1 MKKIISA
8 IIIVSMLI
16 VSQVYAANDSR
27 LSYDAANEAMLENSR
42 AVLKQKLTERKAFYQ
57 YSGIVQRTRG
67 IETEMSIIDTP
78 MGKYYYIY
86 PPNIQVL
93 LTKQAQLLPLQMRYY
108 WKMADNSRLVTE
120 KALSLGLRDLYLG
133 FLKADM
139 DYQLSLKKLKLQEKK
154 YNAAKLKA
162 ESGLI
167 SGIEFEEAEYDY
179 LKAEKD
185 VEKCKRN
192 RENMQRSINSF
203 IGVPIDTA
211 YDKVLY
217 SELTRNL
224 TLNPVEYYIE
234 AALENRLE
242 IANITE
248 QIKIKEQHLE
258 ILGKSRAKEIYPDI
272 RKEHE
277 DTSLEMESL
286 QVQLDKAKYEVEN
299 NIKSAYIDV
308 IKERDNM
315 DSLLATL
322 NMQKRSYE
330 KLKAQY
336 EQGLISETVLL
347 EMELA
352 IEELQNGFNL
362 TVYNYNTKKMKLEEA
377 AGLGPAY

>member
-1 MKKIISA
+1 LKKIISA